1 MTLHARCP
9 TNGTEIDFGFPVY
22 SADAS
27 GSTGPAGQPRVGL
40 PRGHALGTRLPT
52 GDIQVD
58 VSECPACGR
67 VHRFVTVE
75 TMPT

>member
-1 MTLHARCP
+1 MTLHALCP

-22 SADAS
+22 PAEISARPPTF
-27 GSTGPAGQPRVGL
+27 G
-40 PRGHALGTRLPT
+40 PRGETRATRLPT

-67 VHRFVTVE
+67 VHRFVTAA
-75 TMPT
+75 PTP

>member
-9 TNGTEIDFGFPVY
+9 TNGTEIDFGFPIY
-22 SADAS
+22 PSEQS
-27 GSTGPAGQPRVGL
+27 PRAL

-58 VSECPACGR
+58 VSECPSCGR
-67 VHRFVTVE
+67 VHRFVT
-75 TMPT
+75 TPPPSG